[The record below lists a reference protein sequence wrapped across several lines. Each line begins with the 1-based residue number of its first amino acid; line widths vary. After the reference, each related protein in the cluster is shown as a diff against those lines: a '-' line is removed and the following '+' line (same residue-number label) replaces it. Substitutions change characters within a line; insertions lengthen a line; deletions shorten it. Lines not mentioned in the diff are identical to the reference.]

1 MKKNNILII
10 KHGAFG
16 DLIQADGIIKSI
28 KMHHKNSNIVLLTS
42 TLYLNLMDKC
52 PYIDEIFTDDRHPF
66 FNVAYYVNFYK
77 KIRKK
82 NFSKIYDLQNS
93 YRTYI
98 YRIYFFYKIKWVSTN
113 RENHK
118 KSGLQGLKEMLIK
131 NNIEAK
137 HLIKSNISW
146 LATDVRGLLKKN
158 KISSNYL
165 ILLPGSSKKNSLKRW
180 PYFKKLAQVL
190 IIKNYEVVVVLGPE
204 ELELKDSI
212 PGHIMKN
219 LNWSQLAGIIKK
231 SSYVI
236 GNDSGPCHL
245 ASNLNKSGLA
255 IFGPATSPERAEIK
269 KGKFDFIKVKDL
281 FKLSP
286 DEVFKKMKKMKKMKK
301 YSI

>member
-42 TLYLNLMDKC
+42 TLYLNLMNKC
-52 PYIDEIFTDDRHPF
+52 PYIDKLLIDDRPSI
-66 FNVAYYVNFYK
+66 FNIAYYVNFYK
-77 KIRKK
+77 EIRKN

-93 YRTYI
+93 NRTYI
-98 YRIYFFYKIKWVSTN
+98 YRKYFFNEIKWISTN

-131 NNIEAK
+131 NNIEVK
-137 HLIKSNISW
+137 YCMKPNVSW
-146 LATDVRGLLKKN
+146 LPRDVKSLLKKN
-158 KISSNYL
+158 KISSNYI

-180 PYFKKLAQVL
+180 PYFKKLALIL
-190 IIKNYEVVVVLGPE
+190 IIKNYDVVVVLGPE
-204 ELELKDSI
+204 EIELQYTM
-212 PGHIMKN
+212 PGYIMKN
-219 LNWSQLAGIIKK
+219 LEWSQLAGVIKK

-255 IFGPATSPERAEIK
+255 IFGPATSPKRAEIK
-269 KGKFDFIKVKDL
+269 NGKFDFLKVTDL

-286 DEVFKKMKKMKKMKK
+286 DEVLKKMKKK